1 MYGLP
6 NFLSRGRAESCP
18 NEVSLAA
25 AAVAAAGAAVAAAVA
40 AVYFIVGVY
49 VGGG

>member
-6 NFLSRGRAESCP
+6 NFLSRGRAESCH
-18 NEVSLAA
+18 NEVSLAAAAA

-40 AVYFIVGVY
+40 AV
-49 VGGG
+49 